1 MLYATEIQ
9 CLCTVNYKFKCG
21 LKTSVSLVLATE
33 HLKTVSRVMKSL
45 LYGHPSNT
53 DTLLCPFRVRI
64 REIQLYW
71 LSTSPPGR
79 GGDMSQK
86 LTSFWKPRRPWGVEI
101 LGTSRDLVTAICH
114 EPWTTAMGRVLLVH
128 RRQRNNN
135 WTRQKKRESFGFTV

>member
-79 GGDMSQK
+79 GGGHVTEADIILKTEKALGSGDPRNEPRSCDCDMSRTVDNCDGQ
-86 LTSFWKPRRPWGVEI
+86 SFAG
-101 LGTSRDLVTAICH
+101 S
-114 EPWTTAMGRVLLVH
+114 
-128 RRQRNNN
+128 
-135 WTRQKKRESFGFTV
+135 